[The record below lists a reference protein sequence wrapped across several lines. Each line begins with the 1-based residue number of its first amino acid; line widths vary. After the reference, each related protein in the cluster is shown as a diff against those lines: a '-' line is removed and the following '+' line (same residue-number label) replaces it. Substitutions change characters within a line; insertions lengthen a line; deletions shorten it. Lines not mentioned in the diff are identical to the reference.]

1 MVNSKNQ
8 WSAVELGKFKVKSKT
23 MLLSASNIVISNIVT
38 HIISISF
45 WIITDIFVISNY
57 LHLKKKVFKIYALF
71 NVKKKM
77 DIVWGPWVYDFYE
90 ILFPK
95 HIQHFSFAAAA
106 VIVVALSKQMYAK
119 I

>member
-1 MVNSKNQ
+1 MP
-8 WSAVELGKFKVKSKT
+8 
-23 MLLSASNIVISNIVT
+23 
-38 HIISISF
+38 HIISILF

-71 NVKKKM
+71 NVKKKR
-77 DIVWGPWVYDFYE
+77 ILFEVTELNDFYE

-95 HIQHFSFAAAA
+95 HMQHFSFAAAA
-106 VIVVALSKQMYAK
+106 VVVVVLSQQMYAK